1 MPDTQAPS
9 PRRELVRSLGAL
21 AISLWLSVPAWA
33 GLPATPLAA
42 DDPAWKLQSSSDGIS
57 LYRASLR
64 GSGVVPVKATLTIP
78 GTIEELSLVLED
90 IPRRQQWVG
99 NRIESV
105 LLERV
110 SDYDQTEYLRV
121 NLPWPVRDRSALI
134 RALVEVSEDRRTA
147 TITARSIA
155 SHPAD
160 KFPDL
165 VRAQVEPSTLRM
177 TQGPG
182 RVEVEALVFIDPGGW
197 IPKWLVNY
205 FATHVA
211 RSTFRDLRKQVS
223 LHLYSP
229 AQIRAMRE
237 RIAAYGRV
245 GAARER

>member
-1 MPDTQAPS
+1 MAD
-9 PRRELVRSLGAL
+9 RRSHYQREVVRT
-21 AISLWLSVPAWA
+21 LSVLGLSLCLA
-33 GLPATPLAA
+33 GSARSSQTTTLLAA
-42 DDPAWKLQSSSDGIS
+42 ADPAWKLQSSSDGIA

-78 GTIEELSLVLED
+78 GTIEEISLVLED

-121 NLPWPVRDRSALI
+121 NLPWPARDRSALI
-134 RALVEVSEDRRTA
+134 RALVEVSEDHRTA

-165 VRAQVEPSTLRM
+165 VRAQVEPSTLQMR
-177 TQGPG
+177 QGPG
-182 RVEVEALVFIDPGGW
+182 GVEVEALVFIDPGGW

-211 RSTFRDLRKQVS
+211 RSTFRDLRKQVAR
-223 LHLYSP
+223 HLYSP
-229 AQIRAMRE
+229 AQVRAMHE
-237 RIAAYGRV
+237 RLHAYGRTASPQ
-245 GAARER
+245 GR